1 MTTNEDEFRAT
12 LEDLVAQV
20 GIGAVLDTFAVGPV
34 RRHRPTTPPRS
45 RHPRRDDVVVLRVRV
60 DLNRAKPPIWRR
72 LDLRSDLTLDVVHDV
87 LQDAFGW
94 TDSHLHSF
102 WLSAET
108 YDHAAERY
116 LCPYDVE
123 EGDLENLEDDD
134 GARFPEEQIRLDEAL
149 AAPGDALAYLYDYG
163 DNWDLTLRLEQVIPL
178 TDDGHAVARCV
189 DGRRTAPPDDSGS
202 IRTAEEL
209 AEVLDDPAH
218 FDIASVNTALAGPL
232 YELRRR
238 AYPRRLINML
248 AMLAYDDP
256 TVTLA
261 ADLAALPDPPE
272 TPSDD
277 ELAAA
282 LLPHL
287 WLLDRASDGGIPLTA
302 AGYLKPAD
310 VEALA
315 TLLPTMAGWIG
326 KANREDLTWPVA
338 EFRDLMTRPL
348 GLLRK
353 YRGHLL
359 PTRAG
364 AAARGRP
371 RALLAHLASTLQP
384 GDGRTFA
391 DDANLLVLAYA
402 ATSMGKQLPW
412 AAIGAHLGEIG
423 YRMPDGS
430 PVDRASLRHAGT
442 AGSILG
448 AIGERSED
456 RRAQGRVSA
465 VAGTLALTALRR

>member
-1 MTTNEDEFRAT
+1 MTTSEDELRAK
-12 LEDLVAQV
+12 LEELVAQV

-34 RRHRPTTPPRS
+34 RRRRPTAPPRS
-45 RHPRRDDVVVLRVRV
+45 RHPRRDEVVVLRVRV

-87 LQDAFGW
+87 IQDAFGW

-116 LCPYDVE
+116 LCPYDVA
-123 EGDLENLEDDD
+123 EGDLENPEHDD

-163 DNWDLTLRLEQVIPL
+163 DNWDLTLRLEQVLPL
-178 TDDGHAVARCV
+178 TDDDGAVARCV
-189 DGRRTAPPDDSGS
+189 DGRRAAPPDDSGS
-202 IRTAEEL
+202 VRTAEEL

-218 FDIASVNTALAGPL
+218 FDIAAVNAALAGPL

-238 AYPRRLINML
+238 AYPRRLIDML

-256 TVTLA
+256 TATLA

-272 TPSDD
+272 APSDA
-277 ELAAA
+277 ELTAA
-282 LLPHL
+282 LRPHL
-287 WLLDRASDGGIPLTA
+287 WLLDRATDGGIPLTA

-315 TLLPTMAGWIG
+315 ALLPTMGRWIG

-338 EFRDLMTRPL
+338 EFRELMVRRL
-348 GLLRK
+348 GLLRNYK
-353 YRGHLL
+353 GRLL
-359 PTRAG
+359 LTRTG
-364 AAARGRP
+364 AAVRGNP
-371 RALLAHLASTLQP
+371 RMLFAHLASRLRP
-384 GDGRTFA
+384 GDGRNFA
-391 DDANLLVLAYA
+391 GDADLLVLAYA
-402 ATSMGKQLPW
+402 AAGANTQLPW
-412 AAIGAHLGEIG
+412 TRIAAHLNATG
-423 YRMPDGS
+423 YRMGDGS
-430 PVDRASLRHAGT
+430 PIDPTIPRREGIADGVLETVGERTGDPRSHHRVSATAAALALASLR
-442 AGSILG
+442 
-448 AIGERSED
+448 R
-456 RRAQGRVSA
+456 
-465 VAGTLALTALRR
+465 

>member
-1 MTTNEDEFRAT
+1 MTTSEDELRAK
-12 LEDLVAQV
+12 LEELVAQV
-20 GIGAVLDTFAVGPV
+20 GIGAVLDAFAVGPV
-34 RRHRPTTPPRS
+34 RRHRPTAPPRS

-60 DLNRAKPPIWRR
+60 DLNRAKPSIWRR

-116 LCPYDVE
+116 LCPYDID
-123 EGDLENLEDDD
+123 EGDLENLEEDD
-134 GARFPEEQIRLDEAL
+134 GVRFPEEQIRLDEVL
-149 AAPGDALAYLYDYG
+149 AAPGNVLAYLYDYG
-163 DNWDLTLRLEQVIPL
+163 DNWDLTLRLEQVMPL
-178 TDDGHAVARCV
+178 TDDGRALARCV
-189 DGRRTAPPDDSGS
+189 DGRRAAPPDDSGS
-202 IRTAEEL
+202 VRTAGEL

-218 FDIASVNTALAGPL
+218 FDIASVNTALTGPL

-238 AYPRRLINML
+238 AYPRRLIDML
-248 AMLAYDDP
+248 AMLEHDDP
-256 TVTLA
+256 TTTLA

-272 TPSDD
+272 APSDE

-282 LLPHL
+282 LRSHL
-287 WLLDRASDGGIPLTA
+287 WLLDRAADGGIPLTA

-310 VEALA
+310 VEALSA
-315 TLLPTMAGWIG
+315 LLPTMAGWIG

-338 EFRDLMTRPL
+338 EFREHMVKRL

-353 YRGHLL
+353 HTGRLL
-359 PTRAG
+359 LTRAG

-371 RALLAHLASTLQP
+371 RALLAHLASRLRPT
-384 GDGRTFA
+384 DARSFA
-391 DDANLLVLAYA
+391 DDTDLLVLAYA
-402 ATSMGKQLPW
+402 ATGVGTQLPW

-423 YRMPDGS
+423 YQMSDGS
-430 PVDRASLRHAGT
+430 PVDRASLRHASN
-442 AGSILG
+442 AGSLLE

-456 RRAQGRVSA
+456 RRSQGRVSA
-465 VAGTLALTALRR
+465 VAGTLAHTALRR